1 MWKPQKIMK
10 KNFKKRVFISILFLL
25 VLYVA
30 NIFISTGFFRTIE
43 NTFDGSILQEIKIA
57 GAEDI
62 TISQTDH
69 FAIVSATT
77 RKNIPPTQQESGGL
91 YYLDLTNP
99 NRQPIVLTKNFEKPF
114 APHGIS
120 IYKNNHSYT
129 VAAINHTKEGDFI
142 EIFELIGR
150 ELTHQKTL
158 KNERIF
164 SPNDLVLLDE
174 NRFYFTNDH
183 KYKEGMFRLA
193 EDYLG
198 LAVSNVVYYDGEN
211 YSEVADGIAYA
222 NGINYDAKR
231 RLLFVASPRDFLVK
245 VYQKNEDHSL
255 TFIENID
262 CKTGVDNIEF
272 DTEHNLW
279 IGAHP
284 SLLDFSAYA
293 KGTRSIAP
301 SEILKINYIER
312 GDYNIEQIYMEDGA
326 TMAAATVAA
335 PYGDLILAGNVMDTE
350 FLILKSNKILSKK
363 RPFSG
368 KKMKLHHENKILY
381 LLDGKEIASEDLNEI
396 PATQIKSVAVYKGAK
411 EVSKYTNKKY
421 DGVILIELKKEK

>member
-1 MWKPQKIMK
+1 MK
-10 KNFKKRVFISILFLL
+10 KKFKKRVFLSILLL
-25 VLYVA
+25 LAMYIA

-43 NTFDGSILQEIKIA
+43 NTFDGNILHEIKLS

-62 TISQTDH
+62 TISQTGH
-69 FAIVSATT
+69 FAIVSATA
-77 RKNIPPTQQESGGL
+77 RKKIPKIQQENGGL
-91 YYLDLTNP
+91 YFLDLTNK
-99 NRQPIVLTKNFEKPF
+99 NYQPILLTENFEKPF

-120 IYKNNHSYT
+120 IYKKDSSYT
-129 VAAINHTKEGDFI
+129 VAAINHTKEGEFI
-142 EIFELIGR
+142 EIFELIGQ

-183 KYKEGMFRLA
+183 KYKEGILRLA

-198 LAVSNVVYYDGEN
+198 LAVSNVMYFDGKN

-222 NGINYDAKR
+222 NGINYDVKR
-231 RLLFVASPRDFLVK
+231 KLLFVASPRDFLVK
-245 VYQKNEDHSL
+245 VYQKNEDHTL

-272 DTEHNLW
+272 DTENTLW

-293 KGTRSIAP
+293 KGNRAIAP
-301 SEILKINYIER
+301 SEIIKINYIDK
-312 GDYNIEQIYMEDGA
+312 GDYSIEQMYMEDGA
-326 TMAAATVAA
+326 TMAAASVAA
-335 PYGDLILAGNVMDTE
+335 PYENLILAGNVMDAQ
-350 FLILKSNKILSKK
+350 FLILKSNKLLSKK
-363 RPFSG
+363 LPFLE
-368 KKMKLHHENKILY
+368 KKMKPHHENNILY
-381 LLDGKEIASEDLNEI
+381 LLDGKEIAPEDLNEI
-396 PATQIKSVAVYKGAK
+396 PPAEIKSVAVFKGAK
-411 EVSKYTNKKY
+411 EISKYTDKKY
-421 DGVILIELKKEK
+421 DGVILIEIKKEN

>member
-1 MWKPQKIMK
+1 MK
-10 KNFKKRVFISILFLL
+10 KNFKKRAFFSILILL

-43 NTFDGSILQEIKIA
+43 NTFDGKILQEINLS

-69 FAIVSATT
+69 FAIISATA
-77 RKNIPPTQQESGGL
+77 RKKIPTTQQESGGL
-91 YYLDLTNP
+91 YFLDLTNK
-99 NRQPIVLTKNFEKPF
+99 NYQPILLTKNFKKPF

-120 IYKNNHSYT
+120 IYKRDSSYT
-129 VAAINHTKEGDFI
+129 VAVINHTKEGELI
-142 EIFELIGR
+142 EIFELIDQ

-158 KNERIF
+158 TNELVF

-183 KYKEGMFRLA
+183 KYKEGIPRLA

-198 LAVSNVVYYDGEN
+198 LAVSSVIYYDGES

-231 RLLFVASPRDFLVK
+231 RLLFVASPREFLVK

-272 DTEHNLW
+272 DTEGNLW

-284 SLLDFSAYA
+284 SLLDFASYA
-293 KGTRSIAP
+293 KGDKAIAP
-301 SEILKINYIER
+301 SEIIKISYLEK
-312 GDYNIEQIYMEDGA
+312 GDYSIEQIYMEDGA
-326 TMAAATVAA
+326 KMSASTVAA
-335 PYGDLILAGNVMDTE
+335 PYGNLILAGNVMDAQ
-350 FLILKSNKILSKK
+350 FLILESN
-363 RPFSG
+363 
-368 KKMKLHHENKILY
+368 
-381 LLDGKEIASEDLNEI
+381 
-396 PATQIKSVAVYKGAK
+396 Q
-411 EVSKYTNKKY
+411 
-421 DGVILIELKKEK
+421 

>member
-1 MWKPQKIMK
+1 MK
-10 KNFKKRVFISILFLL
+10 KKIKKRVFISILILL
-25 VLYVA
+25 AMYIA

-43 NTFDGSILQEIKIA
+43 NNFDGSILHEIKLS

-62 TISQTDH
+62 TISQTGH
-69 FAIVSATT
+69 FAIISATV
-77 RKNIPPTQQESGGL
+77 RKNIPAIQQKNGGL
-91 YYLDLTNP
+91 YFLDLTNK
-99 NRQPIVLTKNFEKPF
+99 NYQPILLTKNFKKPF

-120 IYKNNHSYT
+120 IYKKDSSYT
-129 VAAINHTKEGDFI
+129 VAAINHTKEGQFI
-142 EIFELIGR
+142 EIFELIGQ

-183 KYKEGMFRLA
+183 KYKESILRLA

-198 LAVSNVVYYDGEN
+198 LAVSNVVYFDGKN
-211 YSEVADGIAYA
+211 YNEVADRIAYA
-222 NGINYDAKR
+222 NGINYDVKR
-231 RLLFVASPRDFLVK
+231 KLLFVASPRDFLVK
-245 VYQKNEDHSL
+245 VYQKNEDHTL

-272 DTEHNLW
+272 DTENTLW

-293 KGTRSIAP
+293 KGDRAIAP
-301 SEILKINYIER
+301 SEIIKINYIEK

-335 PYGDLILAGNVMDTE
+335 PYGNLILAGNVMDAQ
-350 FLILKSNKILSKK
+350 FLILKSNKLLSQKL
-363 RPFSG
+363 PFLE
-368 KKMKLHHENKILY
+368 KKMKPHHENKVLY
-381 LLDGKEIASEDLNEI
+381 LLDEKEIAPEDLSEI
-396 PATQIKSVAVYKGAK
+396 PPTEIKSVTVFKGAK
-411 EVSKYTNKKY
+411 EVSKYTDKKY
-421 DGVILIELKKEK
+421 DGVILIEIKKEN

>member
-1 MWKPQKIMK
+1 MK
-10 KNFKKRVFISILFLL
+10 KNLKKRVLFSILLL
-25 VLYVA
+25 LAMYIA
-30 NIFISTGFFRTIE
+30 NIFISTGFFRRIE

-69 FAIVSATT
+69 FAIVSATA
-77 RKNIPPTQQESGGL
+77 RKKIPTTQQENGGL
-91 YYLDLTNP
+91 YYIDLTDTNY
-99 NRQPIVLTKNFEKPF
+99 QPIVLTKNFEKPF

-120 IYKNNHSYT
+120 IFKKDSSYT
-129 VAAINHTKEGDFI
+129 VAAINHTKEGEFI

-183 KYKEGMFRLA
+183 KYKEGILRLA

-222 NGINYDAKR
+222 NGINYDVKR

-245 VYQKNEDHSL
+245 VYQKNEDHTL

-272 DTEHNLW
+272 DTENTLW

-284 SLLDFSAYA
+284 SLLDFNAYA
-293 KGTRSIAP
+293 KGDKAIAP
-301 SEILKINYIER
+301 SEIIKINYIEK
-312 GDYNIEQIYMEDGA
+312 GNYNLEQVYMEDGS

-335 PYGDLILAGNVMDTE
+335 PYGNLILAGNVMDAQ
-350 FLILKSNKILSKK
+350 FLILKSNELLSKK
-363 RPFSG
+363 QPFS
-368 KKMKLHHENKILY
+368 KKKTT
-381 LLDGKEIASEDLNEI
+381 S
-396 PATQIKSVAVYKGAK
+396 PPQ
-411 EVSKYTNKKY
+411 
-421 DGVILIELKKEK
+421 

>member
-1 MWKPQKIMK
+1 MK
-10 KNFKKRVFISILFLL
+10 KNLKKRVFFSILLL
-25 VLYVA
+25 LAMYIA

-69 FAIVSATT
+69 FAIVSATA
-77 RKNIPPTQQESGGL
+77 RKKIPTTQQENGGL
-91 YYLDLTNP
+91 YYIDLTDTNH
-99 NRQPIVLTKNFEKPF
+99 QPIVLTKNFEKPF

-120 IYKNNHSYT
+120 IFKKDSSYT
-129 VAAINHTKEGDFI
+129 VAAINHTKEGEFI

-183 KYKEGMFRLA
+183 KYKEGILRLA

-222 NGINYDAKR
+222 NGINYDVKR

-245 VYQKNEDHSL
+245 VYQKNEDHTL

-272 DTEHNLW
+272 DTENTLW

-284 SLLDFSAYA
+284 SLLDFNAYA
-293 KGTRSIAP
+293 KGDKAIAP
-301 SEILKINYIER
+301 SEIIKINYIEK
-312 GDYNIEQIYMEDGA
+312 GNYNLEQVYMEDGS
-326 TMAAATVAA
+326 TIAAATVAA
-335 PYGDLILAGNVMDTE
+335 PYGNLILAGNVMDAQ
-350 FLILKSNKILSKK
+350 FLILKSNELLSKK
-363 RPFSG
+363 QPFS
-368 KKMKLHHENKILY
+368 KKKTT
-381 LLDGKEIASEDLNEI
+381 
-396 PATQIKSVAVYKGAK
+396 PPPQ
-411 EVSKYTNKKY
+411 
-421 DGVILIELKKEK
+421 

>member
-1 MWKPQKIMK
+1 MK
-10 KNFKKRVFISILFLL
+10 KNLKKRVLFSILLL
-25 VLYVA
+25 LAMYIA

-69 FAIVSATT
+69 FAIVSATA
-77 RKNIPPTQQESGGL
+77 RKKIPTTQQENGGL
-91 YYLDLTNP
+91 YYIDLTDTNY
-99 NRQPIVLTKNFEKPF
+99 QPIVLTKNFEKPF

-120 IYKNNHSYT
+120 IFKKDSSYT
-129 VAAINHTKEGDFI
+129 VAAINHTKEGEFI

-183 KYKEGMFRLA
+183 KYKEGILRLA

-222 NGINYDAKR
+222 NGINYDVKR

-245 VYQKNEDHSL
+245 VYQKNEDHTL

-272 DTEHNLW
+272 DAENTLW

-284 SLLDFSAYA
+284 SLLDFNAYA
-293 KGTRSIAP
+293 KGDKAIAP
-301 SEILKINYIER
+301 SEIIKINYIEK
-312 GDYNIEQIYMEDGA
+312 GNYNLEQVYMEDGS

-335 PYGDLILAGNVMDTE
+335 PYGNLILAGNVMDAQ
-350 FLILKSNKILSKK
+350 FLILKSNELLSKK
-363 RPFSG
+363 QPFS
-368 KKMKLHHENKILY
+368 KKKTTPPPPIMRFFCTIWMEKKLLLKI
-381 LLDGKEIASEDLNEI
+381 
-396 PATQIKSVAVYKGAK
+396 
-411 EVSKYTNKKY
+411 
-421 DGVILIELKKEK
+421 